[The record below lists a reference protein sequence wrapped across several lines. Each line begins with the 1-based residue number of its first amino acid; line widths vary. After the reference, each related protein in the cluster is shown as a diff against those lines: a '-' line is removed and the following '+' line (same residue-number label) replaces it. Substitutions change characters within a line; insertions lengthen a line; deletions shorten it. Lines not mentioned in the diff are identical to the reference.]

1 MVEVKLEESRVNTS
15 RGDAVSTTLSDK
27 WISSEIK
34 RQWLSQTNISETDY
48 QYVDYIV
55 GRESSWNPN
64 AINKN
69 SGACSLAQ
77 ALPCNKIGN
86 DWNNPVVA
94 LNWMDSYVKSRYKSW
109 ESAYNFWIFH
119 NWY

>member
-34 RQWLSQTNISETDY
+34 RQWLSQTSISETDY

-69 SGACSLAQ
+69 YGACSLAQ

-86 DWNNPVVA
+86 EWNNPIIA

-109 ESAYNFWIFH
+109 ESACNFWISH